1 MSQVRQT
8 NEAYQ
13 DRYLAFVDVL
23 GFAELVA
30 QSETSSEIVTRLSR
44 TLLRLSERAS
54 SARSEELH
62 IEATSFSDTVVI
74 SAPATSDA
82 LYRMF
87 EITEEL
93 SFELLSANMLLRGA
107 IVRGAVLHTSEFVFG
122 PALISAYRLETGT
135 SFHPR
140 IMLEPSVYVDTK
152 AEGESER
159 FSPFVV
165 LDNYDVPYLN
175 PFARWQTL
183 DSFEPLALG
192 QLVQLQ
198 GIIAAGLLAGA
209 SNPSVGEKYKWL
221 GRKLN
226 RFIRSASSKLT
237 LQELDVD

>member
-1 MSQVRQT
+1 CSNPSATSRLPKPKSNIMLPR
-8 NEAYQ
+8 
-13 DRYLAFVDVL
+13 
-23 GFAELVA
+23 
-30 QSETSSEIVTRLSR
+30 TSSIWQRNSQPMAFGKPGAV
-44 TLLRLSERAS
+44 
-54 SARSEELH
+54 H
-62 IEATSFSDTVVI
+62 
-74 SAPATSDA
+74 
-82 LYRMF
+82 
-87 EITEEL
+87 
-93 SFELLSANMLLRGA
+93 GA

-122 PALISAYRLETGT
+122 PALISAYRLETST

-152 AEGESER
+152 AEGERER

-183 DSFEPLALG
+183 DSFEPQALE
-192 QLVQLQ
+192 QLVRLQ
-198 GIIAAGLLAGA
+198 SIIAAGLLAGA

-237 LQELDVD
+237 LQQLEVD